1 MMLANRCHALPVL
14 SDMSQ
19 TPCNHNSKY
28 NNNNINNTNSNN
40 AGIKSRRKPERG
52 TRTNWW
58 YLTIDVTTASSVA
71 MVNELSAVR
80 EHGVPQPTPEQMPF
94 YDLWHRFHLP
104 HQVHCTALCLLSH
117 GDCMN

>member
-1 MMLANRCHALPVL
+1 MRTL
-14 SDMSQ
+14 SQEDD
-19 TPCNHNSKY
+19 PNE
-28 NNNNINNTNSNN
+28 
-40 AGIKSRRKPERG
+40 ERVQIDG
-52 TRTNWW
+52 TACMPKRGLIDRIPKV
-58 YLTIDVTTASSVA
+58 LTIDVTTASSVA